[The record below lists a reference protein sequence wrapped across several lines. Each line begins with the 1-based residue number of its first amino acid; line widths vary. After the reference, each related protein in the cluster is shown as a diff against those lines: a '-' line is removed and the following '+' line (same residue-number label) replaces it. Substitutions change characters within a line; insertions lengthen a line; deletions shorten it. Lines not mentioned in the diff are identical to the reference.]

1 MEPDQQTYGE
11 AHFPDVD
18 GTPRLRSGETRT
30 QRLRATSRATM
41 SEIVACYAKYPGPT
55 SRTKNNLSG
64 AGTSVSSRGGHPHG
78 HGQLLAHQL
87 PPPVLDEEGYS
98 SLLSS
103 STSLGGGTKT
113 RNPGDARD
121 HLLHSRQSQS
131 SRRAPGSAAD
141 QLLESRG
148 SSKKSSYSYNR
159 KLLHGDAAGPPSS
172 RAGRRSANSTNTA
185 PVGSSTA
192 PSRGGV
198 HGLTSSRRGSPFLF
212 AEGDGRTANA
222 AKGNGSQK
230 AAASSPAPAPDE
242 RELTNDS
249 AFLEV
254 DIPEEEQ
261 AHMQEILEEE
271 DALAPS
277 VPVIVVRD
285 MSRAASKITS
295 EVVTK
300 DSGGEDETPR
310 LGSEVVHDLDAP
322 SLIIAAPKRSAGF
335 VGTNDPRRGGD
346 SPQIKDG
353 SSLTAFSSSSSPEGG
368 GGGASSNTRELH
380 DDEDDDIP
388 PVDDILGLPDTSVS
402 GDKSMPP
409 RGRVTRGPTTVSHDH
424 PGHWELIMERDKN
437 QYAQKP
443 NSPPGF
449 EPKGATTSPDEID
462 GEDRPSSDNIVTTGL
477 DAATSLPL
485 FERNERS
492 QPTTVTHDDAG
503 HWELMHERGQAS
515 ANARSEQRR
524 EVAEFS
530 RQQGGTTGMPQAAKN
545 ADATLV
551 RKTGTASSVAAAE
564 VLTAFSDLGR
574 AEPVP
579 YVDADSSSS
588 ELQPGREQE
597 LRGQNKSRMNYLS
610 PPSVKSTPS
619 KDKQVER
626 REQQRAADA
635 EKPRAAETEGKA
647 ERNETTTKPV
657 EEKQTESADVLS
669 PEQQAAIQQYL
680 RDNNTVVT
688 QLKDQIVLVVCKPP
702 SPAPGGNRDTTS
714 RSGSQQ
720 QQLQF
725 SQPPRTS
732 ATTVRSGPPDPRS
745 NRPSSSPMVRPE
757 IAESG
762 VDILPV
768 GPEMGR
774 QLIAAGA
781 VHVPPLV
788 LEPQRATGGTG
799 SKKKTKTGSNRSS
812 PGGRT
817 SSSPAAERQA
827 SKRKGKK
834 AAGKIRGGN
843 QRLLRQVV
851 SGKKNA
857 ADGAFEDG
865 FTTFDEDQIKQA
877 GGVLVGGDSSSRRR
891 RSSGVGIFTEARADR
906 SSSSAAGK
914 SSSMAGN
921 TSTFPAARRDRRGPP
936 ARGDPPHSAAFVWES
951 RRRPLNLVRLT
962 LSKQNETGKVNILPA
977 GAAFHTHT
985 EWLLETLNR
994 SKEVQVG
1001 HDEDFP
1007 FFWKQANSSADPLE
1021 RPLTSLAQL
1030 GAVETEKINMKEK
1043 KYFPYTGGAALHQA
1057 LTAMSHELRT
1067 VHYEASEKAETSE
1080 ARLAAL
1086 RVELEREREKSAFL
1100 VKKVAEQHGDLVK
1113 MAGFLEENRTKT
1125 QTLEGT
1131 VAEEQDATRGGQ
1143 TRRPKSVEDQM
1154 LGDICDDILSAEIGK
1169 NHDEALMA
1177 GARFLE
1183 RNQTVLAS
1191 LTTRHSKQFSLEDLY
1206 RMGLF
1211 PDPLLG
1217 RTAGRRDANQHTG
1230 ASKKHVA
1237 NAPGTRSTDR
1247 LSSFTA
1253 TSNLLVKER
1262 ERADAKSRVFSGR
1275 DQPASTSIDDQR
1287 PTAVPPVGA
1296 SRALHAEEESAS
1308 DESSDVSAS
1317 EQERQTE
1324 ITFPGRLSAAAAS
1337 GTKRAPKPYDGD
1349 HDVIIKSDYDRPPLV
1364 PASTQRHQLHYPTPG
1379 RFPNSINGR
1388 ERPSKAVRTAA
1399 ARVVQLAFRVY
1410 LFRQFRA
1417 AIREQNE
1424 QTSESEDAVDQLR
1437 LFRDE
1442 KLARNE
1448 LQILR
1453 NAAVELFHEPYLSE
1467 NYFNWLV
1474 EDLDDVGR
1482 LSLGVGAG
1490 GEVLDAESHRR
1501 KVSALQQLHLTG
1513 AHGSTEQRFK
1523 SPLIPDALK
1532 ICVSMV
1538 ARRHD
1543 HEQVE
1548 EDRNK
1553 LKQERD
1559 PRRKAGKARKLSE
1572 YVHDENVVK
1581 LYYPELREG
1590 SRSRRTIG
1598 RGRLWKRAEPRGVE
1612 GRDEKVKENEKRG
1625 RQQKPTVPPQ
1635 QTQIIPKKK
1644 KVAPAEAAVG
1654 LGASGAAPRVS
1665 PEKILDEIMG
1675 VEDTPM
1681 ISSSTFSG
1689 AEKARKDRKRKTTT
1703 TSSPPSE
1710 NKKLRLRAPAPVPP
1724 LSQSVL
1730 PPGYEPGQKM
1740 KVDDSQTED
1749 HDDPAS
1755 TSEPQRGRE
1764 QEKKVRRIEN
1774 LESEISRLKTRLS
1787 SSKKRKA

>member
-1 MEPDQQTYGE
+1 
-11 AHFPDVD
+11 
-18 GTPRLRSGETRT
+18 
-30 QRLRATSRATM
+30 
-41 SEIVACYAKYPGPT
+41 
-55 SRTKNNLSG
+55 
-64 AGTSVSSRGGHPHG
+64 
-78 HGQLLAHQL
+78 
-87 PPPVLDEEGYS
+87 
-98 SLLSS
+98 
-103 STSLGGGTKT
+103 
-113 RNPGDARD
+113 
-121 HLLHSRQSQS
+121 
-131 SRRAPGSAAD
+131 
-141 QLLESRG
+141 
-148 SSKKSSYSYNR
+148 
-159 KLLHGDAAGPPSS
+159 
-172 RAGRRSANSTNTA
+172 
-185 PVGSSTA
+185 
-192 PSRGGV
+192 
-198 HGLTSSRRGSPFLF
+198 
-212 AEGDGRTANA
+212 
-222 AKGNGSQK
+222 
-230 AAASSPAPAPDE
+230 
-242 RELTNDS
+242 
-249 AFLEV
+249 
-254 DIPEEEQ
+254 
-261 AHMQEILEEE
+261 
-271 DALAPS
+271 
-277 VPVIVVRD
+277 
-285 MSRAASKITS
+285 
-295 EVVTK
+295 
-300 DSGGEDETPR
+300 
-310 LGSEVVHDLDAP
+310 
-322 SLIIAAPKRSAGF
+322 
-335 VGTNDPRRGGD
+335 
-346 SPQIKDG
+346 
-353 SSLTAFSSSSSPEGG
+353 
-368 GGGASSNTRELH
+368 
-380 DDEDDDIP
+380 
-388 PVDDILGLPDTSVS
+388 
-402 GDKSMPP
+402 MPP

-688 QLKDQIVLVVCKPP
+688 QLKDQIV
-702 SPAPGGNRDTTS
+702 
-714 RSGSQQ
+714 
-720 QQLQF
+720 
-725 SQPPRTS
+725 
-732 ATTVRSGPPDPRS
+732 
-745 NRPSSSPMVRPE
+745 
-757 IAESG
+757 
-762 VDILPV
+762 
-768 GPEMGR
+768 
-774 QLIAAGA
+774 
-781 VHVPPLV
+781 
-788 LEPQRATGGTG
+788 
-799 SKKKTKTGSNRSS
+799 
-812 PGGRT
+812 
-817 SSSPAAERQA
+817 
-827 SKRKGKK
+827 
-834 AAGKIRGGN
+834 
-843 QRLLRQVV
+843 V

-906 SSSSAAGK
+906 SSSSAA
-914 SSSMAGN
+914 
-921 TSTFPAARRDRRGPP
+921 
-936 ARGDPPHSAAFVWES
+936 AAFVWES

-1183 RNQTVLAS
+1183 RNQT
-1191 LTTRHSKQFSLEDLY
+1191 DLY

-1532 ICVSMV
+1532 IC
-1538 ARRHD
+1538 
-1543 HEQVE
+1543 
-1548 EDRNK
+1548 
-1553 LKQERD
+1553 
-1559 PRRKAGKARKLSE
+1559 
-1572 YVHDENVVK
+1572 
-1581 LYYPELREG
+1581 
-1590 SRSRRTIG
+1590 
-1598 RGRLWKRAEPRGVE
+1598 
-1612 GRDEKVKENEKRG
+1612 
-1625 RQQKPTVPPQ
+1625 
-1635 QTQIIPKKK
+1635 TQIIPKKK

-1681 ISSSTFSG
+1681 ISSSGLTRHEIDRLQLQPEF
-1689 AEKARKDRKRKTTT
+1689 AEAFRVEYQALKDTQAVEIVR
-1703 TSSPPSE
+1703 
-1710 NKKLRLRAPAPVPP
+1710 RA
-1724 LSQSVL
+1724 
-1730 PPGYEPGQKM
+1730 
-1740 KVDDSQTED
+1740 D
-1749 HDDPAS
+1749 AS
-1755 TSEPQRGRE
+1755 TSSCAKANILQSFCLRTLKRDGRARARFMVNGGPAF
-1764 QEKKVRRIEN
+1764 QLNADLRRN
-1774 LESEISRLKTRLS
+1774 S
-1787 SSKKRKA
+1787 A